1 MRTGTG
7 THFCA
12 PKKRTK
18 TLGAQRLNCLRDQQA
33 FIQDLIDNNE
43 LGPHLEIEYFN
54 DSSQPTP
61 LVPSLDFAEDL
72 INKTHIILQLAYWY
86 SGDLITYAVSFT
98 NGESTWEEVNLG
110 DSYGLAEWQR
120 NHDY

>member
-1 MRTGTG
+1 MCVPVQVHILR
-7 THFCA
+7 

-18 TLGAQRLNCLRDQQA
+18 TLGAQKLNCLRVQQA
-33 FIQDLIDNNE
+33 FIQDLIDNSE
-43 LGPHLEIEYFN
+43 LVPHLEIEYFN

-61 LVPSLDFAEDL
+61 LVPSLDFTEDF

-110 DSYGLAEWQR
+110 DSYWLAEWQR

>member
-1 MRTGTG
+1 MCSEHEQYLRNRSELPRLT
-7 THFCA
+7 
-12 PKKRTK
+12 R
-18 TLGAQRLNCLRDQQA
+18 AQRLNCLRVQQA

-110 DSYGLAEWQR
+110 DSYWLAEWQR